1 MADTIKPTAKA
12 AVTRLRDLG
21 LHPVLL
27 TGDNE
32 RAARA
37 VADQV
42 GIDDVIAGVDPV
54 GKLAAIKRLQASRRT
69 VAMVGDG
76 VNDAAALA
84 QADLGLAMG
93 TGTDAAIEAAD
104 LTLVGGDPRAVADA
118 ITLSRKTLATIK
130 GNLGWAFGYNAAALP
145 LAASGLLNPVIA
157 AAAMA
162 FSSVFVVTNSLRLRR
177 FNQIRLIP
185 NERAE
190 SARAPPECRAP
201 ETVHNG
207 DVSFPGK
214 RAIVEDERRPE
225 GASMK
230 TKAAVVYEP
239 GKPIE
244 IEELDLDGPRD
255 GEVLIR
261 YTYAGLCH
269 SDVHVQHGDLEARLP
284 MVLGHEGAGI
294 VEEVGPGVTR
304 VAPGDHVVCSFIPN
318 CGICRYCAT
327 GRQSICDMGATILEG
342 YLPGERF
349 PISGPRGQYGAM
361 CMLGTF
367 SQYGVIHQNSAVKV
381 DDDLP
386 LDKAVLVGCGVP
398 TGFGSAVNTAKVR
411 AGDTVAV
418 YGVGGIG
425 INAVQG
431 ARYAGAKYVVAID
444 PLENKR
450 AKALELGATH
460 AFATAAEAQDVITSL
475 TRGQGADSAIITVGL
490 VDADVVTAAFTAV
503 GKGGIVVITGLN
515 KLFAPT
521 IQLPGTILTLFR
533 KSVVGSLFGDCNPT
547 TDIPRILGLYQSGD
561 IKLDEIITRTYTLDE
576 VNEGYDDLLNGKNV
590 RGIIVHEH

>member
-1 MADTIKPTAKA
+1 
-12 AVTRLRDLG
+12 
-21 LHPVLL
+21 
-27 TGDNE
+27 
-32 RAARA
+32 
-37 VADQV
+37 
-42 GIDDVIAGVDPV
+42 
-54 GKLAAIKRLQASRRT
+54 
-69 VAMVGDG
+69 
-76 VNDAAALA
+76 
-84 QADLGLAMG
+84 
-93 TGTDAAIEAAD
+93 
-104 LTLVGGDPRAVADA
+104 
-118 ITLSRKTLATIK
+118 
-130 GNLGWAFGYNAAALP
+130 
-145 LAASGLLNPVIA
+145 
-157 AAAMA
+157 
-162 FSSVFVVTNSLRLRR
+162 
-177 FNQIRLIP
+177 
-185 NERAE
+185 
-190 SARAPPECRAP
+190 
-201 ETVHNG
+201 
-207 DVSFPGK
+207 
-214 RAIVEDERRPE
+214 
-225 GASMK
+225 MK

-244 IEELDLDGPRD
+244 IEELDLDRPRD

-261 YTYAGLCH
+261 YLFGGLCH
-269 SDVHVQHGDLEARLP
+269 SDIHVAHGDLEARLP

-304 VAPGDHVVCSFIPN
+304 VKPGDHVVCSFIPN
-318 CGICRYCAT
+318 CGACRYCAT

-361 CMLGTF
+361 CILGTF

-398 TGFGSAVNTAKVR
+398 TGWGSAVNTANV
-411 AGDTVAV
+411 APGDTVAV
-418 YGVGGIG
+418 YGIGGIG

-460 AFATAAEAQDVITSL
+460 AFESAAQAQEAIVGL

-490 VDADVVTAAFTAV
+490 VDAQVVGEAFTAV
-503 GKGGIVVITGLN
+503 GKGGTVVITGLN
-515 KLFAPT
+515 KLLEPT

-533 KSVVGSLFGDCNPT
+533 KSVKGSLFGDCNPT
-547 TDIPRILGLYQSGD
+547 TDIPKILGLYQAGD
-561 IKLDEIITRTYTLDE
+561 LKLDELITRTYTLE
-576 VNEGYDDLLNGKNV
+576 QVNEGYDDLLEGKNV